1 MEMQQNVNKEI
12 GDLVKKVLADYDGGK
27 NIDATDIFNKPDRN
41 EVIDIVNNLFFVMY
55 PGYFKDL
62 TYRFYN
68 PKNGIALMLE
78 DIFYRLNKQVALAI
92 DFKGTMTEEKRKEE
106 SYRICTAFVEKIPQ
120 IREYLE
126 TDLLATYDGDPAASS
141 FEEIIIAYPGLI
153 AITIYRMA
161 HELYLLNVPVIP
173 RLMTE
178 FAHSRTGIDIH
189 PGATI
194 GKNFFIDH
202 GTGIVVG
209 ETSIIGENVKIY
221 QGVTIGALSTRG
233 GQKLSGKKSHP
244 TIEDNVVIYAGA
256 SILGGETVIG
266 KNSVIG
272 GNTFITSSVP
282 ADTRVSI
289 KNPEMEFCSSG
300 KKHVKE
306 EIQQSEEWFYII

>member
-1 MEMQQNVNKEI
+1 MQQNVNKEI

-233 GQKLSGKKSHP
+233 GQKLSGKKRHP